1 MSAPLIL
8 GIAGG
13 TGSGKTT
20 IAQAIVRELKDD
32 AAWVDH
38 DSYYKDQSHL
48 GPEERQRI
56 NFDHPDALDNE
67 LLLQHLLAL
76 KRGEGVDKPVYDF
89 KTHTRTE
96 VTTPIA
102 PAPVVVVEGI
112 LTLAIVRLREVF
124 DIRIFVD
131 TDADIRLMRRIRR
144 DIEQRGRTFA
154 DVRRQYYGTVRPMH
168 MAFVEPSKRYA
179 NVIIPEGGENRIAID
194 LLVGKIRH
202 FLSERAR

>member
-48 GPEERQRI
+48 SPEERQRI

-96 VTTPIA
+96 DTTPIA